1 MASRWSLLGTALQ
14 GEERPGAK
22 EQTGNREGG
31 RNQRGQRDDR
41 QGYGTLADPGRGAWQ
56 ERPVLLGWRGQ
67 GLPWVMGT
75 FRRGARAPVGPA
87 RTLPQYLWGD
97 VRIEPKDAQLL

>member
-1 MASRWSLLGTALQ
+1 MPRSRQETV
-14 GEERPGAK
+14 
-22 EQTGNREGG
+22 REGE
-31 RNQRGQRDDR
+31 RNQRGQRDDG